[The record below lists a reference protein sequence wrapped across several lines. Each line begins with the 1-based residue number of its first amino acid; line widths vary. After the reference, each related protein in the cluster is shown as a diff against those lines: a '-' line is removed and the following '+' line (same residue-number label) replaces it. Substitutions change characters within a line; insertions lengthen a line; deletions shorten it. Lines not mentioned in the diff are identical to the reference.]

1 MRTAAQETLRRLEEW
16 SLSMSKNDCRGM
28 PISTGSA
35 KALNG
40 YERALAA
47 LNSYFG
53 DPIAAIDAALAEE
66 PDFVAGHVLRA
77 GCIAMATQKDLEP
90 ELRKSVEAAEALA
103 AKANARE
110 RGHIRAARTWLAG
123 DFAGATELW
132 GDVAIEHPRD
142 LLAVQLSHLGDFYN
156 GNGPLQRDRIA
167 RVLPSWDKSV
177 PGYGYVL
184 GMYAFGLEEMGDY
197 ARAEETGQQA
207 LALNRRDPWA
217 IHAVTH
223 VYEMQARLADGIQFL
238 VSRTADW
245 APDNGF
251 AFHNWWHLGL
261 FHLDIGDT
269 ERVLELYDTRIRPKQ
284 TGVALEMVDAS
295 AMLWRLTLLG
305 ADVGRRWQALAESWL
320 PMIEDGYYTFN
331 DCHALMAMIGADRMA
346 EAERLLA
353 SIEKAARGSGT
364 NARMAGDV
372 GVPLAKGLLAFGRG
386 EYAGA
391 IAAIMPIRHIAIRF
405 GGSHAQRD
413 LLAMTLIEA
422 ALRGD
427 KKPLARAL
435 AAERLANKPQSP
447 LALQFTARQRRG
459 AGDFAG
465 AAAAQRAA
473 ENLAASVKRQAAGAA
488 AA

>member
-1 MRTAAQETLRRLEEW
+1 
-16 SLSMSKNDCRGM
+16 MSTKDCRGV
-28 PISTGSA
+28 PVSTGSA
-35 KALNG
+35 KALAA
-40 YERALAA
+40 YERALTS

-53 DPIAAIDAALAEE
+53 DPVAAIEAALAEE
-66 PDFVAGHVLRA
+66 PDFVMSHLLRA

-103 AKANARE
+103 QKANARE
-110 RGHIRAARTWLAG
+110 RGHMRAARAWLDG

-132 GDVAIEHPRD
+132 GGVAIEHPRD
-142 LLAVQLSHLGDFYN
+142 LLAVQFSHLGDFFN
-156 GNGPLQRDRIA
+156 GSSSLLRDRVA
-167 RVLPSWDKSV
+167 RVLPCWDKSV
-177 PGYGYVL
+177 PGHGYVL
-184 GMYAFGLEEMGDY
+184 GMYAFGLEEMGEY
-197 ARAEETGQQA
+197 ARAEETALQA

-217 IHAVTH
+217 IHAVAH
-223 VYEMQARLADGIQFL
+223 VCEMQARLADGIRFL
-238 VSRTADW
+238 TARTEDW
-245 APDNGF
+245 APDNAF

-261 FHLDIGDT
+261 YFVDIGDT
-269 ERVLELYDTRIRPKQ
+269 ARALALYDTRIRPKQ

-295 AMLWRLTLLG
+295 AILWRLTLLG
-305 ADVGRRWQALAESWL
+305 ADVGRRWAPLAECWA
-320 PMIEDGYYTFN
+320 PMLEDGYYAFN
-331 DCHALMAMIGADRMA
+331 DCHALMALIGADRIA
-346 EAERLLA
+346 EAERVLA
-353 SIEKAARGSGT
+353 ALEKAARGGGT

-386 EYAGA
+386 DYGGA
-391 IAAIMPIRHIAIRF
+391 IAAIMPIRHIANRF

-427 KKPLARAL
+427 NKPLARAL
-435 AAERLANKPQSP
+435 AAERLANKSQSP

-459 AGDFAG
+459 AGEFAG

-473 ENLAASVKRQAAGAA
+473 ENLAAAVKREAAVAA